1 MSQLVQ
7 IAGSL
12 LVLTAFAL
20 GQQGVLDQRSRAYL
34 ALNLAGSTVLAVQA
48 AHGRLWGFLLL
59 EGVWALVSAIG
70 LFQALRNPANR
81 RMNRRANRRSSTNY
95 PVTEA

>member
-7 IAGSL
+7 ISGSL

-20 GQQGVLDQRSRAYL
+20 GQRGLLDQRSRAYL
-34 ALNLAGSTVLAVQA
+34 VLNLAGSTVLAAEAVR
-48 AHGRLWGFLLL
+48 GRLWGFLLL

-70 LFQALRNPANR
+70 LFQVLRSPANR
-81 RMNRRANRRSSTNY
+81 SPARSTGR
-95 PVTEA
+95 